1 MLVQFVTT
9 TEGRT
14 HKSFQM
20 DVSQS
25 YYEKL
30 KRKKSVRKIVL
41 IKPNTTSSPL
51 DEVVY
56 TPQLLGFCLMTEK
69 PQMMVQLATSWLLR
83 NNMSVPVTC
92 NPMPAVLLGLEFHV
106 PCCDGTHA

>member
-1 MLVQFVTT
+1 MLVRFATT

-14 HKSFQM
+14 HESFQM
-20 DVSQS
+20 DESQS

-41 IKPNTTSSPL
+41 IKPNTSSSPL

-56 TPQLLGFCLMTEK
+56 TPQLLGFCLATEK
-69 PQMMVQLATSWLLR
+69 PQMMVQPATSWILGD
-83 NNMSVPVTC
+83 NMTVPVTR
-92 NPMPAVLLGLEFHV
+92 NPTPAVLLGLEFHE
-106 PCCDGTHA
+106 PCCNDTHA